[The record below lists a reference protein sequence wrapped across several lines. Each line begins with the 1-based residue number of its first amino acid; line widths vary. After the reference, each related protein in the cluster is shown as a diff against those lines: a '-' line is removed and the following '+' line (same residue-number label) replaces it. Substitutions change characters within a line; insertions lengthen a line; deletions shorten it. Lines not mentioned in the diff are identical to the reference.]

1 MEPYYIVNTYS
12 TTGNKNTG
20 DFVSGS
26 DVFFSKMEAVEFKKY
41 LDNSNAFVN
50 RVVYCVFLPEK
61 NMETFEVKLT
71 KKLEKKT
78 NFKIYSIKSGY
89 LLKCHNNNVY
99 YGMDKMEEGR
109 WDSVQEG
116 WVFQLDCNLDKLSR
130 LGSFTESEMSLNPS
144 SRYNLRKR
152 TPSR

>member
-12 TTGNKNTG
+12 NTGNKNTG

-26 DVFFSKMEAVEFKKY
+26 DVFFSKMEAIEFKKY

-61 NMETFEVKLT
+61 NMETFEEKLN

-78 NFKIYSIKSGY
+78 NFKIYSIKN
-89 LLKCHNNNVY
+89 LLKCPNNNVY

-109 WDSVQEG
+109 WDSIQDG
-116 WVFQLDCNLDKLSR
+116 WFFQLDCNLDKLSR
-130 LGSFTESEMSLNPS
+130 LGSFIESEMSLKPS